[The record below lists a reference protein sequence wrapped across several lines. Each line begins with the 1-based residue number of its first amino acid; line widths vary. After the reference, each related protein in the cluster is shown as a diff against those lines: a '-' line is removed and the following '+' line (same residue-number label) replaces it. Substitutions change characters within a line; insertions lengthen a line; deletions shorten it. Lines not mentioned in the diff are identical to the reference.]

1 MIQSSRY
8 AHPSRSDVP
17 RSHDREGMQS
27 SRPIIDWQEKAV
39 EDITAN
45 IMAIFEHRI
54 RMILDETAPQIKV
67 AVRQAFNDRDRA
79 LSRAAS
85 TYVGATPP
93 AVSDDMPEALLV
105 PKKTSPRV
113 SASKGKKIAVAVVCS
128 PKPQLSARHYQLAG
142 SLTKQNRTRRCSKSS
157 TATSSSSEID
167 VQPSRSMPVVKIEEN
182 CDEECFCGQN
192 SDFDMKE
199 IPDSDDEDS
208 SSTDEDSS
216 LNSEDSSSD
225 SGESSPN
232 SEDGSSNS
240 EDSSS
245 DSDYVD
251 VADEVDAVTERSAG
265 FIRTGN
271 APARA
276 SRSQRMSSR
285 GSLGETH
292 VNTVQA
298 QHRQPA
304 RSSPSTAS
312 YVGSSAR
319 KSSTAARTCHASSG
333 SSRKRTREDEEP
345 EYQYPC
351 EDPLRKDKLVGK
363 GKALG
368 FR

>member
-1 MIQSSRY
+1 
-8 AHPSRSDVP
+8 
-17 RSHDREGMQS
+17 MQS

-45 IMAIFEHRI
+45 IMAIFEYRI
-54 RMILDETAPQIKV
+54 RLILDETAPQIKV

-79 LSRAAS
+79 RSRAAS

-93 AVSDDMPEALLV
+93 TVGDDMPEALLV

-113 SASKGKKIAVAVVCS
+113 SAIRAKRIAVAVVCS

-142 SLTKQNRTRRCSKSS
+142 SLIKQNRTRRCSESS

-167 VQPSRSMPVVKIEEN
+167 AQSSRSMPVVKIEKN
-182 CDEECFCGQN
+182 SDEDCFCGQN
-192 SDFDMKE
+192 SDLDMKE
-199 IPDSDDEDS
+199 ISDSDDEDG

-216 LNSEDSSSD
+216 SNSEDSSSD
-225 SGESSPN
+225 SGESS
-232 SEDGSSNS
+232 
-240 EDSSS
+240 S

-251 VADEVDAVTERSAG
+251 VADEIDGAATERSAG

-276 SRSQRMSSR
+276 SRLQRTSGR

-312 YVGSSAR
+312 SVGSSAR
-319 KSSTAARTCHASSG
+319 NSSTAARTCDASSG

-363 GKALG
+363 GKTLG
-368 FR
+368 IR